1 MEKVMEWQLAEAK
14 NRFSEV
20 VNKALAKG
28 PQFVRRRGDVVV
40 IVAQQE
46 YLKLTGKRR
55 GFKGCRSGGSGS
67 ATRPLSDARRETV
80 KVLLDTCA
88 LSELRLPKPDAG
100 VAGAI
105 AELHN
110 DDLFVSAITIGE
122 IVKGVA
128 LLPDGQKKRI
138 LQSWLRTL
146 ERDYGDRLLP
156 VDLETC
162 RMWGELTAA
171 AQKAGRTIPAT
182 A

>member
-1 MEKVMEWQLAEAK
+1 
-14 NRFSEV
+14 
-20 VNKALAKG
+20 
-28 PQFVRRRGDVVV
+28 
-40 IVAQQE
+40 
-46 YLKLTGKRR
+46 
-55 GFKGCRSGGSGS
+55 
-67 ATRPLSDARRETV
+67 V

-156 VDLETC
+156 VDWETC

-171 AQKAGRTIPAT
+171 AQKAGRTIPAGDGLIAAT
-182 A
+182 ARRHGLHIMTRNTADFEPTGVPLLNPWEGG

>member
-1 MEKVMEWQLAEAK
+1 M
-14 NRFSEV
+14 
-20 VNKALAKG
+20 
-28 PQFVRRRGDVVV
+28 
-40 IVAQQE
+40 
-46 YLKLTGKRR
+46 
-55 GFKGCRSGGSGS
+55 
-67 ATRPLSDARRETV
+67 

-171 AQKAGRTIPAT
+171 AQKAGRTIPAGDGLIAAT
-182 A
+182 ARRHGLHIMTRNTADFEPTGVPLLNPWEGG